1 MPRPFSLFFT
11 FFVFF
16 VSIGGSFTIHAAASQ
31 VKPHA
36 SAPSSFSQ
44 MVKPLIPAV
53 VNISTTTKFSYRT
66 DSPQGNPSSNGSPF
80 DELFKDFFERMQ
92 PEGPRQSSAVGSG
105 FIIDPDGYIVTN
117 NHLVS
122 DADHIIV
129 TLNDNTELKAELVGR
144 DRRTDIAVLKV
155 DAGHKLPYVDW
166 TPHDDLQVGDWIIA
180 IGNPFGLGSTV
191 TSGIASHL
199 ARDIGDRP
207 GQPDTSDFVDGYIQT
222 DASINLG
229 NSGGPMFDMNGKV
242 VGIITAIFSPT
253 GGNVGIGFAIPT
265 DIAKKVVD
273 QILKYGR
280 TKRGWIG
287 VRIQMVTEDIADNL
301 GLKSP
306 AGALIGSI
314 VPNGPA
320 DKSMLKSGDVIL
332 KVAQQ
337 SVTRSKD
344 LPRMVGNRNVGEQ
357 VPLTVWRKGKEQT
370 INITVGEYEEAE
382 KSGVILNQTKDKT
395 VKKGIKTQGL
405 TLQPLTPETRQRLDI
420 DPTTTGV
427 LVVDVDPDYPA
438 ANRGI
443 RSGDVIVEIS
453 QEDVHTPQDVAEK
466 ILQAAKVGR
475 KSVLL
480 LVNRNSEVRYIAVQ
494 LAEPGGKI

>member
-1 MPRPFSLFFT
+1 MPRPFSLFFAY
-11 FFVFF
+11 FVFL
-16 VSIGGSFTIHAAASQ
+16 VSIGGSFPIHVSASQ

-53 VNISTTTKFSYRT
+53 VNISTTTKLSYRT
-66 DSPQGNPSSNGSPF
+66 DPSQGNPSSNGSPF

-122 DADHIIV
+122 DADHIVV

-155 DAGHKLPYVDW
+155 NVDYKLPYVDW
-166 TPHDDLQVGDWIIA
+166 TAHDDLQVGDWIIA

-207 GQPDTSDFVDGYIQT
+207 GQPDTSDFVDCYIQT

-287 VRIQMVTEDIADNL
+287 VRIQMVTDDIAENL
-301 GLKSP
+301 GLKSA

-314 VPNGPA
+314 VANGPA
-320 DKSMLKSGDVIL
+320 DKSKLQSGDVIL
-332 KVAQQ
+332 KVANQ
-337 SVTRSKD
+337 SVIRSRD

-357 VPLTVWRKGKEQT
+357 VPLTIWRKGKEQ
-370 INITVGEYEEAE
+370 IIPLTVGEYEEAE
-382 KSGVILNQTKDKT
+382 KSGVILNQAKDKS

-405 TLQPLTPETRQRLDI
+405 TLQQLTPETRQRLDI
-420 DPTTTGV
+420 DTNTSGV

-438 ANRGI
+438 ADRGI
-443 RSGDVIVEIS
+443 RSGDIIVEIS
-453 QEDVHTPQDVAEK
+453 QEEVHTPQDVADK
-466 ILQAAKVGR
+466 IQQAAKVGR

-480 LVNRNSEVRYIAVQ
+480 LVNRDNEVRYIAVQ
-494 LAEPGGKI
+494 LAEPEAKS